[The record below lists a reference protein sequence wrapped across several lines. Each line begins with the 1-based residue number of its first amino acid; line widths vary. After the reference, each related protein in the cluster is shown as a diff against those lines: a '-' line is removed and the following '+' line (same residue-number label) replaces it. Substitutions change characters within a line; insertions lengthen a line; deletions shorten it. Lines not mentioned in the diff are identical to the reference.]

1 MEIPRFDEHPF
12 KRELQRRGLT
22 LWQVNRLLGNK
33 ISDSFLCRM
42 LNGVC
47 RMDKEVETGLQKI
60 IDELDPTKPI
70 IMVKG

>member
-1 MEIPRFDEHPF
+1 
-12 KRELQRRGLT
+12 
-22 LWQVNRLLGNK
+22 
-33 ISDSFLCRM
+33 M